1 MNHIMMTI
9 LQEYLCGVEPAWTMD
24 IAARSA
30 GQSIIRSRILHWGR
44 SPGHPSFILGGE
56 SSDPA
61 EQQETLVLKI

>member
-24 IAARSA
+24 IAATSA

-56 SSDPA
+56 IIRA
-61 EQQETLVLKI
+61 EQQETVVHKI